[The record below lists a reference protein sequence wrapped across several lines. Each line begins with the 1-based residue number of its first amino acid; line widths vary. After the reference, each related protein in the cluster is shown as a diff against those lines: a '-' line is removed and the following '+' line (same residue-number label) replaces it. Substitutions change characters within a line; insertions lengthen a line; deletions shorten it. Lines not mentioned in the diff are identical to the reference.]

1 MKLVILAGG
10 FGTRMPEYTK
20 TIPKPMVRV
29 NKLPIIQHIINHY
42 LKFGIK
48 QFYIALGYKKE
59 IIKKYFKNKKLNYEI
74 HLVDTGLKTMTGGRI
89 KRIKK
94 FLDKNEDFMLT
105 YGDGISNVNIKKLYN
120 LHKKNRSLV
129 TLTAVRPPA
138 RFGALR
144 LLGNKVKYFKEKSK
158 VDEGWINGGF
168 FIMNEKFINYIKSDK
183 TYLEREPLEK
193 ATKLNQLSAYKH
205 FGFWQCIDT
214 KRDKDRVEK
223 LLKRKNFEK
232 KNTYLRWNRFYR
244 LCIN

>member
-223 LLKRKNFEK
+223 LLKK
-232 KNTYLRWNRFYR
+232 KKFWKKKYLS
-244 LCIN
+244 

>member
-74 HLVDTGLKTMTGGRI
+74 HLVDTGLKTMTGGRL
-89 KRIKK
+89 KRLKK

-223 LLKRKNFEK
+223 LLKK
-232 KNTYLRWNRFYR
+232 KKF
-244 LCIN
+244 